1 MHLKW
6 LVFKVIISLQK
17 ADILSIL
24 PNDMTGKEI
33 KERYNTDLKFPE
45 TFNDFTVYKSTKK

>member
-1 MHLKW
+1 MAGVQSDSNFFTK
-6 LVFKVIISLQK
+6 K

-33 KERYNTDLKFPE
+33 KERYNTDLEFPE